1 MSKTKDPTTQYV
13 PRRRRDQ
20 ERKVR
25 AAAYDKPLSQA
36 ALDSRGLSFDFGRKT
51 GIAWWAEGLPV
62 SVFNKRFD
70 QKDLGEMLHAWRT
83 YAETA
88 LDDHMPTWVAYEEAR
103 PVNKV
108 HMEQFFGMQ
117 AMLCVACYERGIPV
131 FGINT
136 MTMKHRTTGNA
147 RATKPEVVKAVKKRF
162 PRLTSTTLE
171 LTEDEADAVGV
182 GYTALQIMVFE

>member
-1 MSKTKDPTTQYV
+1 MTKARDPKKQYV

-36 ALDSRGLSFDFGRKT
+36 ALDSRGLSFDFGRNT

-70 QKDLGEMLHAWRT
+70 QQDLGEMLHAWRT

-88 LDDHMPTWVAYEEAR
+88 LDDDMPTWVAYVEAR
-103 PVNKV
+103 PVNKH
-108 HMEQFFGMQ
+108 HMEQFYGMQ

-147 RATKPEVVKAVKKRF
+147 RATKQEVVKA
-162 PRLTSTTLE
+162 
-171 LTEDEADAVGV
+171 
-182 GYTALQIMVFE
+182 